1 MSPQQDPQH
10 SNAKQLPSVY
20 DIKREEIQRY
30 LEETE
35 EERAYFA
42 SYSDVSDAS

>member
-1 MSPQQDPQH
+1 MNHNPDPH
-10 SNAKQLPSVY
+10 ESTDNLPSVY

-35 EERAYFA
+35 EERAYFD

>member
-1 MSPQQDPQH
+1 MNNKQDPQE
-10 SNAKQLPSVY
+10 STNNLPSVY

-35 EERAYFA
+35 EERAYFD